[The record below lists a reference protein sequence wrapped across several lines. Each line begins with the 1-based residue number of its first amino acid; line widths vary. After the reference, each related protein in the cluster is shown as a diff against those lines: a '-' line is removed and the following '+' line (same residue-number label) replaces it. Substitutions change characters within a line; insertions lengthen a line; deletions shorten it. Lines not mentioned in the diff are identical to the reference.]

1 MYEYFLKNQRIQVVS
16 HLFYHLFQTLQEVL
30 AKVGWSGAV
39 IARNSEL
46 QELRGV
52 DKYGIDCNQ
61 NFEMI
66 LSF

>member
-1 MYEYFLKNQRIQVVS
+1 MKSSKLCLIYSIIYFKP
-16 HLFYHLFQTLQEVL
+16 LQEVL